1 MNTIPDLLQNSVHDN
16 SKKTAVIS
24 NEEEYSY
31 QEIDDLSSS
40 VSTNILQYPRNS
52 VVSLMLEN
60 SLEFIVSY
68 L

>member
-31 QEIDDLSSS
+31 KEIDDLSSS
-40 VSTNILQYPRNS
+40 VSTNILQYP
-52 VVSLMLEN
+52 
-60 SLEFIVSY
+60 
-68 L
+68 

>member
-16 SKKTAVIS
+16 SKKTAVIL

-31 QEIDDLSSS
+31 KEIDDLSSS
-40 VSTNILQYPRNS
+40 VYANILRYPKNS

-60 SLEFIVSY
+60 SL
-68 L
+68 